1 MSRAATPPNDQVFWD
16 SLEVLE
22 HQHWVASSFK
32 GRGDL
37 EFSGNLR
44 FSGSW
49 KGVIRAF
56 VQESHLFVRSGAQ
69 IQGRIQAPQITIEG
83 SLQDIEIFAE
93 RVRILAGAHIQ
104 GRVTART
111 IIVEEGAIV
120 EGRIRVEKNLKFSA
134 SDQPQIE
141 NSFSR

>member
-1 MSRAATPPNDQVFWD
+1 LSTEKNTENIFWD

-44 FSGSW
+44 FSGTW

-56 VQESHLFVRSGAQ
+56 VHDSHLFVRGGAQ
-69 IQGRIQAPQITIEG
+69 IQGRIQAPQVTIEG

-104 GRVTART
+104 GRVTAKV
-111 IIVEEGAIV
+111 IIVEEGAVV
-120 EGRIRVEKNLKFSA
+120 EGRIRVEKNLEFSA
-134 SDQPQIE
+134 SDKPQIDK
-141 NSFSR
+141 SF

>member
-1 MSRAATPPNDQVFWD
+1 MSASSVNAENVFWD

-44 FSGSW
+44 FSGTW
-49 KGVIRAF
+49 RGVIRAF
-56 VQESHLFVRSGAQ
+56 VAESHLFVRSGAQ
-69 IQGRIQAPQITIEG
+69 IRGRIQAPQITIDG
-83 SLQDIEIFAE
+83 SLSDVEIFAE
-93 RVRILAGAHIQ
+93 KVRILSGARIQ
-104 GRVTART
+104 GKISART
-111 IIVEEGAIV
+111 IILEEGAVV

-141 NSFSR
+141 SPTSLT

>member
-1 MSRAATPPNDQVFWD
+1 
-16 SLEVLE
+16 
-22 HQHWVASSFK
+22 
-32 GRGDL
+32 L

-56 VQESHLFVRSGAQ
+56 VQDSHLFVRGGAQ

-104 GRVTART
+104 GRVTARA
-111 IIVEEGAIV
+111 IILEEGAIV

-134 SDQPQIE
+134 SDRPQMD
-141 NSFSR
+141 NSFSG